1 MSSKI
6 SGDGASS
13 PAQIASVGA
22 GRPVQRSQ
30 DAVSGGTTSDSSKDG
45 SPPQN
50 VQITGTARQLADLD
64 QKVRDLPDVNEER
77 VSQLRTAIE
86 QGTYQVRPQ
95 HIADQLMLAYSEG
108 VLDGAKLA
116 TETMR
121 TTESEIARESFEV
134 PVTDTLSA
142 GLATL
147 TPVLPPVIISSAN
160 RKEKHR

>member
-6 SGDGASS
+6 SGVD

-30 DAVSGGTTSDSSKDG
+30 DAVSGGTTSSDSSKDG
-45 SPPQN
+45 SQPQN

-95 HIADQLMLAYSEG
+95 HIADQLMSLERTLGS
-108 VLDGAKLA
+108 LPGAD
-116 TETMR
+116 
-121 TTESEIARESFEV
+121 ESGAS
-134 PVTDTLSA
+134 
-142 GLATL
+142 G
-147 TPVLPPVIISSAN
+147 
-160 RKEKHR
+160 K

>member
-1 MSSKI
+1 VSGKI
-6 SGDGASS
+6 SGID

-30 DAVSGGTTSDSSKDG
+30 DPVSGGTSADTSQEG
-45 SPPQN
+45 SQN

-95 HIADQLMLAYSEG
+95 HIADQLMSLERALGS
-108 VLDGAKLA
+108 LPGAD
-116 TETMR
+116 
-121 TTESEIARESFEV
+121 ESGTS
-134 PVTDTLSA
+134 
-142 GLATL
+142 G
-147 TPVLPPVIISSAN
+147 
-160 RKEKHR
+160 K

>member
-6 SGDGASS
+6 SGIDGAPG

-30 DAVSGGTTSDSSKDG
+30 DAVSGGTSADTSKDG
-45 SPPQN
+45 SHN

-64 QKVRDLPDVNEER
+64 QKVRSLPDVNEER

-95 HIADQLMLAYSEG
+95 HIADQLMSLE
-108 VLDGAKLA
+108 
-116 TETMR
+116 R
-121 TTESEIARESFEV
+121 
-134 PVTDTLSA
+134 TLSNLSGA
-142 GLATL
+142 ESGA
-147 TPVLPPVIISSAN
+147 SGQ
-160 RKEKHR
+160 

>member
-1 MSSKI
+1 MSGKI
-6 SGDGASS
+6 SGID

-30 DAVSGGTTSDSSKDG
+30 DPVTGGTSADTSKGG
-45 SPPQN
+45 SQD

-95 HIADQLMLAYSEG
+95 HIADQLMSLERSLG
-108 VLDGAKLA
+108 SLPGAD
-116 TETMR
+116 
-121 TTESEIARESFEV
+121 ESGAS
-134 PVTDTLSA
+134 
-142 GLATL
+142 G
-147 TPVLPPVIISSAN
+147 
-160 RKEKHR
+160 K